1 MKAIICTKYG
11 PPDVLQLQEV
21 EKPVPRDNEI
31 LVKVSATTV
40 TAGESR
46 VRRFA
51 VPLSYW
57 LLARLMIGLRKPRK
71 AIPGMVVAGEV
82 EAVGKEVKHFKSG
95 DQVFAYDIARFRTYA
110 EYTCLPE
117 NSAIALKPST
127 LTYEE
132 AAAIPFGGITAL
144 HFLKQGKIHSGQQV
158 LIYGA
163 SGSVGTWAVQLA
175 KHFGATVTGVCSTTH
190 VALVKSLGADQ
201 VIDYTKEDWTRS
213 GETYDLLFD
222 AVGKTSFPD
231 CLKTLKQEGVYLQ
244 PVAAPALSL
253 HMLWAGMTSSKTLI
267 GGEATPKA
275 EDLIFLKELVEAEK
289 IKPVIDRCY
298 PLEQIVEAHRY
309 VDQGHKK
316 GDVIITVRQHDQTK

>member
-1 MKAIICTKYG
+1 MKAVICTTYG
-11 PPDVLQLQEV
+11 PPEVLQIQEV
-21 EKPVPRDNEI
+21 AKPVPRDHEI

-40 TAGESR
+40 TAGDIRLRS
-46 VRRFA
+46 A
-51 VPLSYW
+51 TVPLSYW
-57 LLARLMIGLRKPRK
+57 LPAHLLFGWSKPRK
-71 AIPGMVVAGEV
+71 AILGMVVAGEV
-82 EAVGKEVKHFKSG
+82 EAVGNAVTRFQRG
-95 DQVFAYDIARFRTYA
+95 DQVFAYDITRIRTYA

-117 NSAIALKPST
+117 NSAIARKPST
-127 LTYEE
+127 VTDEE

-144 HFLKQGKIHSGQQV
+144 HFLKQGKIEAGQRV

-163 SGSVGTWAVQLA
+163 SGSVGAYAVQLA
-175 KHFGATVTGVCSTTH
+175 KHFGAHVTAVCSTSH

-222 AVGKTSFPD
+222 AVGKTSFPG
-231 CLKTLKQEGVYLQ
+231 CLSVLKKDGVYLQ
-244 PVAAPALSL
+244 AVAPPALSL
-253 HMLWAGMTSSKTLI
+253 RMRLAGMTSSRTLI
-267 GGEATPKA
+267 GGTATPKT
-275 EDLIFLKELVEAEK
+275 EDLVYLKELVEAGK

-316 GDVIITVRQHDQTK
+316 GDVVITVQQSHHI